1 MKGDYCLK
9 HRACGDQEHKFTEV
23 VVVRNFHQVM
33 HGGEHM
39 LSQMEEER
47 EGERETVCAYK
58 CEWVVCASACACVSA
73 RMRRKGQI
81 ETLKRDIF

>member
-23 VVVRNFHQVM
+23 VVVRNLHQVM
-33 HGGEHM
+33 YGGEHM

-58 CEWVVCASACACVSA
+58 CECECVPVRVGVCKCENEKEGA
-73 RMRRKGQI
+73 
-81 ETLKRDIF
+81 D